1 MGIKLTNF
9 QIFIW
14 GFFVFF
20 FCSCFNFSFCKLSL
34 VGTLKATPRS
44 WWKAIQNAHFL
55 PASGLWSKR
64 RENKRAVEMEE
75 YEGSKERTKKL
86 PLDTTWISSTCLGS
100 QQTCKWEW
108 HIWHWCKEAQLQ
120 IKYIMGNFIQ
130 SSRSRPPFGFLL
142 QNHHS
147 QSVGMKKCLQDLE
160 FVGLLLLDTS
170 VFCLAWL
177 DVEVTHERY
186 RSTLGKFGQP
196 AETKNVERR
205 TSRKSKAPCQQQAAM
220 NIDCSN
226 FLCSSLAPK
235 TWKSTCPPCM
245 SSLIDILESYQ
256 KVGWTCTKW
265 PNKQGIWYVPT
276 LNVFVVPRIFSLAN
290 TASLKP
296 ELRQIGDTKWILLW
310 SPMYARK

>member
-1 MGIKLTNF
+1 MVQFVILIKHSLWREVLCHGRPAA
-9 QIFIW
+9 QIANNHGRHNALFLQNPFDTKGASKIASKWPKW
-14 GFFVFF
+14 GSNWQICFHLRFFCLF

-86 PLDTTWISSTCLGS
+86 PLDTTCISSTWLGS

-196 AETKNVERR
+196 AETKNVARR
-205 TSRKSKAPCQQQAAM
+205 TSGKSKAPCQQQAAM

-235 TWKSTCPPCM
+235 
-245 SSLIDILESYQ
+245 
-256 KVGWTCTKW
+256 
-265 PNKQGIWYVPT
+265 
-276 LNVFVVPRIFSLAN
+276 
-290 TASLKP
+290 
-296 ELRQIGDTKWILLW
+296 
-310 SPMYARK
+310 